1 MAYHRTS
8 WISSKHG
15 CEASVMT
22 WLSPVYGSR
31 IRLDLF
37 AKLIDDA
44 EVKLTIFAAKPR
56 DEEQAEVR

>member
-1 MAYHRTS
+1 
-8 WISSKHG
+8 
-15 CEASVMT
+15 MT

-56 DEEQAEVR
+56 NEEQAEVR